1 MDLMKDTIYE
11 QFNNLEFK
19 DPIYSKFEF
28 NDLFHMIADS
38 SVLISITN
46 NKILFLKNFYGETG
60 ELGTD
65 DLLGILMG
73 FLYDS
78 LSCDIKLFKKSF
90 LDELNKSLV
99 DVLTRHGISIG
110 TGEIF
115 SDESNSDS

>member
-11 QFNNLEFK
+11 QFKNLEFK
-19 DPIYSKFEF
+19 DSKHLKFEF

-46 NKILFLKNFYGETG
+46 NKILFLKNCYGKTG

-99 DVLTRHGISIG
+99 DVLTRHGISMG

-115 SDESNSDS
+115 PDESNSDR